1 MARRT
6 ARKSRKRR
14 RRSRRSRRRRGGGP
28 GVAANAS
35 EVNFNEKPVA
45 DGAPVEEAPVEEAPA
60 EAQEGGKRK
69 RRRRK
74 GRKSKRGGGCG
85 LTEEQT
91 GGKRRKTKKK
101 GGKRKLNAF
110 FKAML
115 SAKKS
120 KAKSFSYKGK
130 TYVGKK
136 HHRLGMIYSKK
147 K

>member
-1 MARRT
+1 MARKT
-6 ARKSRKRR
+6 ARKSRKR
-14 RRSRRSRRRRGGGP
+14 SRRSRRTRRHRGGG
-28 GVAANAS
+28 VAENAS
-35 EVNFNEKPVA
+35 EINFEEKPVVE
-45 DGAPVEEAPVEEAPA
+45 DGANAEEAPKDAPK
-60 EAQEGGKRK
+60 QSGGKRK
-69 RRRRK
+69 RRS
-74 GRKSKRGGGCG
+74 RKSKKKRGGGGCG
-85 LTEEQT
+85 LTDDSMS
-91 GGKRRKTKKK
+91 GGKRKSRKKK

-147 K
+147 

>member
-1 MARRT
+1 MKT
-6 ARKSRKRR
+6 KRAL
-14 RRSRRSRRRRGGGP
+14 SSIIAGI
-28 GVAANAS
+28 AALTLNVSADHHD
-35 EVNFNEKPVA
+35 EKK
-45 DGAPVEEAPVEEAPA
+45 GKKKPA
-60 EAQEGGKRK
+60 AEKAGGKRK

-74 GRKSKRGGGCG
+74 SKKRGGGCG
-85 LTEEQT
+85 LTDDHMT
-91 GGKRRKTKKK
+91 GGKRKSRKKK

-136 HHRLGMIYSKK
+136 HHRLGMIYKK
-147 K
+147 SR

>member
-14 RRSRRSRRRRGGGP
+14 RRSRRTRRHRGGGP

-35 EVNFNEKPVA
+35 EVNFDEKPVA
-45 DGAPVEEAPVEEAPA
+45 EGAPVEEVPA
-60 EAQEGGKRK
+60 DEVQEGGKRK
-69 RRRRK
+69 RKRRRRK
-74 GRKSKRGGGCG
+74 SKKRGGGGCG

-91 GGKRRKTKKK
+91 GGKRRKTKKQK

-115 SAKKS
+115 EAKKS

-130 TYVGKK
+130 TYVGKQHK
-136 HHRLGMIYSKK
+136 RLGMIYKK

>member
-35 EVNFNEKPVA
+35 EVNFNEKPVDVA
-45 DGAPVEEAPVEEAPA
+45 DDAAPVEEAPA

>member
-14 RRSRRSRRRRGGGP
+14 RRSRRTRRHRGGGP

-35 EVNFNEKPVA
+35 EVNFDEKPVA
-45 DGAPVEEAPVEEAPA
+45 EGEPVEEVPA

-74 GRKSKRGGGCG
+74 GRKSKRGGGGCG

-91 GGKRRKTKKK
+91 GGKRRKTKKQK

-115 SAKKS
+115 AAKKS

-136 HHRLGMIYSKK
+136 HHRLGMIYKK

>member
-14 RRSRRSRRRRGGGP
+14 RRSRRTRRHRGGGP

-35 EVNFNEKPVA
+35 EVNFDEKPVA
-45 DGAPVEEAPVEEAPA
+45 EGAPVEEVPA
-60 EAQEGGKRK
+60 DEAQEGGKRK
-69 RRRRK
+69 RKRRRRK
-74 GRKSKRGGGCG
+74 SKKRGGGGCG

-91 GGKRRKTKKK
+91 GGKRRKTKKQK

-115 SAKKS
+115 AAKKS

-136 HHRLGMIYSKK
+136 HHRLGMIYKK

>member
-1 MARRT
+1 MARKT
-6 ARKSRKRR
+6 AKRSRKRKS
-14 RRSRRSRRRRGGGP
+14 RSRRSRKHRGGALAP
-28 GVAANAS
+28 LNPA
-35 EVNFNEKPVA
+35 EVEVVK
-45 DGAPVEEAPVEEAPA
+45 APVVEDVEAAEAPK
-60 EAQEGGKRK
+60 QTGGRRK
-69 RRRRK
+69 RRRKSRK
-74 GRKSKRGGGCG
+74 GKKKRGGGGCG
-85 LTEEQT
+85 LTDDSMS
-91 GGKRRKTKKK
+91 GGKRKSRKKK

-147 K
+147 

>member
-6 ARKSRKRR
+6 ARKSRKHR
-14 RRSRRSRRRRGGGP
+14 RRSRRTRRHRGGGP

-35 EVNFNEKPVA
+35 EVNFDEKPVA
-45 DGAPVEEAPVEEAPA
+45 EGAPVEEVPA
-60 EAQEGGKRK
+60 DEAQEGGKRK
-69 RRRRK
+69 RKRRRRK
-74 GRKSKRGGGCG
+74 SKKRGGGGCG

-91 GGKRRKTKKK
+91 GGKRRKTKKQK

-115 SAKKS
+115 EAKKS

-130 TYVGKK
+130 TYVGKQHK
-136 HHRLGMIYSKK
+136 RLGMIYKK

>member
-1 MARRT
+1 MARKT
-6 ARKSRKRR
+6 ARKSRKRS
-14 RRSRRSRRRRGGGP
+14 RRSRRSRRHRGGFSAKG
-28 GVAANAS
+28 GVAASAS
-35 EVNFNEKPVA
+35 EISFEDKPVVE
-45 DGAPVEEAPVEEAPA
+45 DGGKVEEVAKDAPKQA
-60 EAQEGGKRK
+60 GGKRK

-74 GRKSKRGGGCG
+74 SKKRGGGGCG
-85 LTEEQT
+85 LTDDSMT
-91 GGKRRKTKKK
+91 GGKRKSRKKK

-147 K
+147 

>member
-1 MARRT
+1 MA
-6 ARKSRKRR
+6 
-14 RRSRRSRRRRGGGP
+14 
-28 GVAANAS
+28 
-35 EVNFNEKPVA
+35 
-45 DGAPVEEAPVEEAPA
+45 
-60 EAQEGGKRK
+60 GGKRK
-69 RRRRK
+69 SR
-74 GRKSKRGGGCG
+74 
-85 LTEEQT
+85 
-91 GGKRRKTKKK
+91 KKK

-147 K
+147 

>member
-14 RRSRRSRRRRGGGP
+14 RRSRRTRRHRGGGP

-35 EVNFNEKPVA
+35 EINFDEKPVA
-45 DGAPVEEAPVEEAPA
+45 EGAPVEEVPVD

-69 RRRRK
+69 RKRRRRK
-74 GRKSKRGGGCG
+74 SKKRGGGGCG

-91 GGKRRKTKKK
+91 GGKRRKTKKQK

-115 SAKKS
+115 EAKNS

-130 TYVGKK
+130 TYVGKQHK
-136 HHRLGMIYSKK
+136 RLGMIYKK

>member
-35 EVNFNEKPVA
+35 EVNFNEKPVDVA
-45 DGAPVEEAPVEEAPA
+45 DEAPVEEAPA

-101 GGKRKLNAF
+101 GGKRKLNAY

-115 SAKKS
+115 AAKKS
-120 KAKSFSYKGK
+120 KAASFKYKGA
-130 TYVGKK
+130 TYKGRK
-136 HHRLGMIYSKK
+136 HKRLGMIYSKA
-147 K
+147 

>member
-14 RRSRRSRRRRGGGP
+14 RRSRRTRRHRGGGP

-35 EVNFNEKPVA
+35 EVNFDEKPVA
-45 DGAPVEEAPVEEAPA
+45 EGAPVEEVPA
-60 EAQEGGKRK
+60 DEAQEGGKRK

-74 GRKSKRGGGCG
+74 SKKRGGGGCG

-91 GGKRRKTKKK
+91 GGKRRKTKKQK

-115 SAKKS
+115 EAKKS

-130 TYVGKK
+130 TYVGKQHK
-136 HHRLGMIYSKK
+136 RLGMIYKK

>member
-1 MARRT
+1 MARKT
-6 ARKSRKRR
+6 ARKSRKRS
-14 RRSRRSRRRRGGGP
+14 RRSRRSRRHRGGFSAKG
-28 GVAANAS
+28 GVAATAS
-35 EVNFNEKPVA
+35 EISFEDKPVVE
-45 DGAPVEEAPVEEAPA
+45 DGAKAEEVAKDAPK
-60 EAQEGGKRK
+60 QEGGKRK
-69 RRRRK
+69 RRS
-74 GRKSKRGGGCG
+74 RKSKKKRGGGCG
-85 LTEEQT
+85 DETMH
-91 GGKRRKTKKK
+91 GGKRKSRKQK

-147 K
+147 

>member
-1 MARRT
+1 MARKT
-6 ARKSRKRR
+6 ARKSRKRS
-14 RRSRRSRRRRGGGP
+14 RRSRRSRRHRGGFSAKG
-28 GVAANAS
+28 GVAASAS
-35 EVNFNEKPVA
+35 EISFEDKPVVE
-45 DGAPVEEAPVEEAPA
+45 DGAKGDEVPKDAPK
-60 EAQEGGKRK
+60 QTGGKRK
-69 RRRRK
+69 RRSRK
-74 GRKSKRGGGCG
+74 RKKRGGGGCG
-85 LTEEQT
+85 LTDDSMN
-91 GGKRRKTKKK
+91 GGKRKSRKKK

-147 K
+147 